1 MPESIIRGYY
11 EDLASGKL
19 SGKRCRACQTISF
32 PPTALCEK
40 CGRPDL
46 EDVQLSGEGEALF
59 VSHSMAPPPN
69 PRFNE
74 LAPYAYGHVR
84 LAEGVFVQGIITGVG
99 VEPEEMEALYG
110 RVPAPVRAE
119 VLTVGDLSILAF
131 ALV

>member
-1 MPESIIRGYY
+1 MM
-11 EDLASGKL
+11 
-19 SGKRCRACQTISF
+19 
-32 PPTALCEK
+32 CEK